1 MIWNSDTWQVHKARK
16 GDQRA
21 LEALL
26 AKHRPRVA
34 GMLRRLTG
42 NATETED
49 LLQETIVVACE
60 RLGEWKGSG
69 AFSSW
74 LCGIAFRQYGTLR
87 RQQKN
92 FPTTALDKGFEQ
104 AAALSDPF
112 DKLSQQEAE
121 RALEIAIAALPEH
134 YRSVFVL
141 VRVEGFRY
149 REAAELLE
157 IPLGTVQSRLGTAT
171 RLLYAKLAPL
181 ITHEAP
187 CEGGCP
193 QTKGTPHAL

>member
-1 MIWNSDTWQVHKARK
+1 MIWNPDTWQVHKAKK
-16 GDQRA
+16 GDPRA

-26 AKHRPRVA
+26 ARHRPRVE

-49 LLQETIVVACE
+49 LLQETVVIACE
-60 RLGEWKGSG
+60 SLGQWKGQG
-69 AFSSW
+69 AFSTW

-87 RQQKN
+87 RQQTN
-92 FPTTALDKGFEQ
+92 LPTTLLEESFEPV
-104 AAALSDPF
+104 APLSDPF
-112 DKLSQQEAE
+112 ALLSQIEAQD
-121 RALEIAIAALPEH
+121 ALEVAIAQLPEY

-149 REAAELLE
+149 REVAELLE
-157 IPLGTVQSRLGTAT
+157 IPLGTVQSRLGAAT

-181 ITHEAP
+181 ITHEAA

-193 QTKGTPHAL
+193 PPKGTPHAL